1 MAIPPITRSSGA
13 SDNSE
18 PIANQLR
25 ARLQEFIEEFRAN
38 PTDVDTLRKMQS
50 TILGL
55 DSLSRSGV
63 NA

>member
-1 MAIPPITRSSGA
+1 MIPPIRGASGA
-13 SDNSE
+13 AADSSE

-25 ARLQEFIEEFRAN
+25 TRLQEFIDEFRED
-38 PTDVDTLRKMQS
+38 PTNVDTLRKMQS

-55 DSLSRSGV
+55 DSLSRSGA